1 MAKQADKDHGKI
13 WAIAIKDQNK
23 KPIWNRVKS
32 EWSWHKG
39 INPDGEER
47 LDSAKMF
54 GSQPD
59 TKMILDSAKRAL
71 KKALPHMIGN
81 QRYT

>member
-13 WAIAIKDQNK
+13 WAIAIKGKNN